1 MADFNYD
8 FCGWATKNDFKCSD
22 GVTIRKDA
30 FAGNDGQIV
39 PLVWQH
45 NHDDIEDYL
54 GHALLQNRKE
64 GVYFYGSLNNTE
76 RADVARELLR
86 HGDITSVSIFAK
98 KLKEVN
104 KNILHGDI
112 KELSL
117 VMSGANP
124 GAKIEHVMIHGE
136 EEEGVYAAEIEFNL
150 EEPTIEHTEGV
161 VELGFMQNEEITH
174 AEDSD
179 SEDGDASD
187 DSKDSSVQDILN
199 TLNDDQKDAV
209 EFLVNSVAAAAVEAA
224 LQNENTD
231 KEDKDMKHSIF
242 ENANEQK
249 FILTA
254 DDEQAIIAHAS
265 DRAGVGSMKAAVEDF
280 IDLTNEQYSDSI
292 SHADGDDDTPMPYG
306 IVDIDMLFPDSKAI
320 YDTPQFIKRR
330 TEWVND
336 VMTGVRK
343 LPFSRI
349 KSLFADITED
359 DARARGYIKGDQ
371 KVTEVFSLLKR
382 ETTPTTIY
390 KLQKL
395 DRDDVID
402 IVSFDVVIWLKGE
415 MRLMW
420 EEEVARAILIGDGR
434 LSTSRQKIP
443 EDKIRPIYTDD
454 NNELFA
460 VPIRY
465 TVAANAT
472 DDAIVKQQIRAI
484 KKGKKNYKG
493 TGTPTFYTTED
504 NLANLL
510 LLEDG
515 MGRPMYDTVEKVA
528 TALGVRKI
536 VTVPV
541 MDGVT
546 RSVTTGSGGSAV
558 TTTYTLDG
566 IIVNLSDYAVGA
578 DKGGNATMFEDFDLN
593 FNQMEYLYEGR
604 CSGALINP
612 KSALIVE
619 HATASVAEG

>member
-1 MADFNYD
+1 MAEFQYD

-22 GVTIRKDA
+22 GVTIKRDA

-64 GVYFYGSLNNTE
+64 GVYFYASLNNTE

-117 VMSGANP
+117 VMAGANP

-136 EEEGVYAAEIEFNL
+136 EEEGMFAAEIEFNL
-150 EEPTIEHTEGV
+150 DEPTIEHSEGS
-161 VELGFMQNEEITH
+161 VELGFKAAQENNEEEPEEDIISH
-174 AEDSD
+174 AEGDSD
-179 SEDGDASD
+179 GGDV
-187 DSKDSSVQDILN
+187 SVQTVLN
-199 TLNDDQKDAV
+199 SLNDDQKDAV

-224 LQNENTD
+224 LQNENNN
-231 KEDKDMKHSIF
+231 KEDTDMRHSIF
-242 ENANEQK
+242 ENANETKK
-249 FILTA
+249 FALTA
-254 DDEQAIIAHAS
+254 EDQAAIIAHAAE
-265 DRAGVGSMKAAVEDF
+265 RGGVGSMKAAVEDF
-280 IDLTNEQYSDSI
+280 IDLTNETYADTI
-292 SHADGDDDTPMPYG
+292 SHADGDDDPQDYG

-336 VMTGVRK
+336 VMTGVKK

-371 KVTEVFSLLKR
+371 KVTEVFGLLKR

-402 IVSFDVVIWLKGE
+402 ITSFDVVIWLKGE

-420 EEEVARAILIGDGR
+420 EEEVARAVLIGDGR
-434 LSTSRQKIP
+434 LTTSRQKIP
-443 EDKIRPIYTDD
+443 EDKIRPIYTDIED
-454 NNELFA
+454 ELFA

-472 DDAIVKQQIRAI
+472 EDAIVKQQIRAI
-484 KKGKKNYKG
+484 KKGKKNYRG
-493 TGTPTFYTTED
+493 TGNPTYFTTED
-504 NLANLL
+504 NLADIL

-515 MGRPMYDTVEKVA
+515 MGRPMYDTVEKLA

-541 MDGVT
+541 MDNIT
-546 RSVTTGSGGSAV
+546 RTVSNVS
-558 TTTYTLDG
+558 YKLDG
-566 IIVNLSDYAVGA
+566 IIVNLADYAIGA
-578 DKGGNATMFEDFDLN
+578 DKGGAAAMFEDFDLN

-612 KSALIVE
+612 KSALVIE
-619 HATASVAEG
+619 HATAQAQG

>member
-1 MADFNYD
+1 MAEFQYD

-22 GVTIRKDA
+22 GVTIKRDA

-64 GVYFYGSLNNTE
+64 GVYFYASLNNTE

-117 VMSGANP
+117 VMAGANP

-136 EEEGVYAAEIEFNL
+136 EEEGMFAAEIEFNL
-150 EEPTIEHTEGV
+150 DEPTIEHSEGS
-161 VELGFMQNEEITH
+161 VELGFKAAQENNEEEPEEDTISH
-174 AEDSD
+174 AEGD
-179 SEDGDASD
+179 SEGGDV
-187 DSKDSSVQDILN
+187 SVQTVLN
-199 TLNDDQKDAV
+199 SLNDDQKDAV

-224 LQNENTD
+224 LQNENNN
-231 KEDKDMKHSIF
+231 KEDTDMRHSIF
-242 ENANEQK
+242 ENANETKK
-249 FILTA
+249 FAITA
-254 DDEQAIIAHAS
+254 EDQAAIIAHAAE
-265 DRAGVGSMKAAVEDF
+265 RGGVGSMKAAVEDF
-280 IDLTNEQYSDSI
+280 IDLTNETYADTI
-292 SHADGDDDTPMPYG
+292 SHGDGDDDPQDYG

-336 VMTGVRK
+336 VMTGVKK

-371 KVTEVFSLLKR
+371 KVTEVFGLLKR

-402 IVSFDVVIWLKGE
+402 ITSFDVVIWLKGE

-420 EEEVARAILIGDGR
+420 EEEVARAVLIGDGR
-434 LSTSRQKIP
+434 LTTSRQKIP
-443 EDKIRPIYTDD
+443 EDKIRPIYADIED
-454 NNELFA
+454 ELFA

-472 DDAIVKQQIRAI
+472 EDAIVKQQIRAI
-484 KKGKKNYKG
+484 KKGKKNYRG
-493 TGTPTFYTTED
+493 TGNPTYFTTED
-504 NLANLL
+504 NLADML

-515 MGRPMYDTVEKVA
+515 MGRPMYDTVEKLA

-541 MDGVT
+541 MDNIT
-546 RSVTTGSGGSAV
+546 RTVSNVS
-558 TTTYTLDG
+558 YKLDG
-566 IIVNLSDYAVGA
+566 IIVNLADYAIGA
-578 DKGGNATMFEDFDLN
+578 DKGGAATMFEDFDLN

-612 KSALIVE
+612 KSALIIE
-619 HATASVAEG
+619 HATAQAQG

>member
-1 MADFNYD
+1 MAEFQYD

-22 GVTIRKDA
+22 GVTIKRDA

-64 GVYFYGSLNNTE
+64 GVYFYASLNNTE

-117 VMSGANP
+117 VMAGANP

-136 EEEGVYAAEIEFNL
+136 EEEGMFAAEIEFNL
-150 EEPTIEHTEGV
+150 DEPTIEHSEGS
-161 VELGFMQNEEITH
+161 VELGFKSTQEEPEDDTIEH
-174 AEDSD
+174 AEGESD
-179 SEDGDASD
+179 SGDI
-187 DSKDSSVQDILN
+187 SVQDVLN
-199 TLNDDQKDAV
+199 SLNDDQKDAV

-224 LQNENTD
+224 LQNENNN
-231 KEDKDMKHSIF
+231 KEDTDMRHSIF
-242 ENANEQK
+242 ENANETQK
-249 FILTA
+249 FALTA
-254 DDEQAIIAHAS
+254 DDQAAIIAHAAE
-265 DRAGVGSMKAAVEDF
+265 RGGVGSMKAAVEDF
-280 IDLTNEQYSDSI
+280 IDLTNETYADTI
-292 SHADGDDDTPMPYG
+292 SHADGDDDDPQDYG

-336 VMTGVRK
+336 VMTGVKK

-371 KVTEVFSLLKR
+371 KVTEVFGLLKR

-402 IVSFDVVIWLKGE
+402 ITSFDVVIWLKGE

-434 LSTSRQKIP
+434 LTTSRQKIP
-443 EDKIRPIYTDD
+443 EDKIRPIYTDIED
-454 NNELFA
+454 ELFA

-472 DDAIVKQQIRAI
+472 EDAIVKQQIRAI
-484 KKGKKNYKG
+484 KKGKKNYRG
-493 TGTPTFYTTED
+493 TGNPTFFTTED
-504 NLANLL
+504 NLADML

-515 MGRPMYDTVEKVA
+515 MGRPMYDTVEKLA

-541 MDGVT
+541 MDNIARTV
-546 RSVTTGSGGSAV
+546 SNVS
-558 TTTYTLDG
+558 YKLDG
-566 IIVNLSDYAVGA
+566 IIVNLADYAVGA
-578 DKGGNATMFEDFDLN
+578 DKGGAATMFEDFDLN

-612 KSALIVE
+612 KSALVIE
-619 HATASVAEG
+619 HATAAAAQG

>member
-1 MADFNYD
+1 MAEFQYD

-22 GVTIRKDA
+22 GVTIKRDA

-64 GVYFYGSLNNTE
+64 GVYFYASLNNTE

-117 VMSGANP
+117 VMAPANP

-136 EEEGVYAAEIEFNL
+136 EEEGMFAAEIEFNL
-150 EEPTIEHTEGV
+150 DEPTIEHSEGS
-161 VELGFMQNEEITH
+161 VELGFKATQEDNREEPEKDTIEH
-174 AEDSD
+174 AEGDSD
-179 SEDGDASD
+179 GGDV
-187 DSKDSSVQDILN
+187 SVQDVLN
-199 TLNDDQKDAV
+199 SLNDDQKDAV

-224 LQNENTD
+224 LQNENNN
-231 KEDKDMKHSIF
+231 KEDTDMRHSIF
-242 ENANEQK
+242 ENANDTQK
-249 FILTA
+249 FALTA
-254 DDEQAIIAHAS
+254 EDQAAIIAHAAE
-265 DRAGVGSMKAAVEDF
+265 RGGVGSMKAAVEDF
-280 IDLTNEQYSDSI
+280 IDLTNETYADTI
-292 SHADGDDDTPMPYG
+292 SHADADDDPQDYG

-336 VMTGVRK
+336 VMTGVKK

-371 KVTEVFSLLKR
+371 KVTEVFGLLKR

-402 IVSFDVVIWLKGE
+402 ITSFDVVVWLKGE

-434 LSTSRQKIP
+434 LTTSRQKIP
-443 EDKIRPIYTDD
+443 EDKIRPIYTDIED
-454 NNELFA
+454 ELFA

-472 DDAIVKQQIRAI
+472 EDAIVKQQIRTI
-484 KKGKKNYKG
+484 KKGRKNYRG
-493 TGTPTFYTTED
+493 TGNPTFYTTED
-504 NLANLL
+504 NLADML

-515 MGRPMYDTVEKVA
+515 MGRPMYDTVEKLA

-541 MDGVT
+541 MDNIT
-546 RSVTTGSGGSAV
+546 RTVSNVS
-558 TTTYTLDG
+558 YKLDG
-566 IIVNLSDYAVGA
+566 IIVNLADYAVGA
-578 DKGGNATMFEDFDLN
+578 DKGGAATMFEDFDLN

-612 KSALIVE
+612 KSALVIE
-619 HATASVAEG
+619 HATAQAQG

>member
-1 MADFNYD
+1 MAEFQYD

-22 GVTIRKDA
+22 GVIIKRDA

-54 GHALLQNRKE
+54 GHALLRNRKE
-64 GVYFYGSLNNTE
+64 GVYFYASLNNTE

-117 VMSGANP
+117 VMAGANP

-136 EEEGVYAAEIEFNL
+136 EEEGMFAAEIEFNL
-150 EEPTIEHTEGV
+150 DEPTIEHSEGS
-161 VELGFMQNEEITH
+161 VELGFKENQPEEEPEDGVIEH
-174 AEDSD
+174 AEGDSN
-179 SEDGDASD
+179 DGDV
-187 DSKDSSVQDILN
+187 SVQDVLN
-199 TLNDDQKDAV
+199 SLNDDQKDAV

-224 LQNENTD
+224 LQNENNN
-231 KEDKDMKHSIF
+231 KEDTDMRHSIF
-242 ENANEQK
+242 ENANETKK
-249 FILTA
+249 FALTA
-254 DDEQAIIAHAS
+254 EDQAAIIAHAAE
-265 DRAGVGSMKAAVEDF
+265 RGGVGSMKAAVEDF
-280 IDLTNEQYSDSI
+280 IDLTNETYADTI
-292 SHADGDDDTPMPYG
+292 SHADGDDDPQDYG

-336 VMTGVRK
+336 VMTGVKK

-371 KVTEVFSLLKR
+371 KVTEVFGLLKR

-402 IVSFDVVIWLKGE
+402 ITSFDVVVWLKGE

-434 LSTSRQKIP
+434 LTTSRQKIP
-443 EDKIRPIYTDD
+443 EDKIRPIYTDIED
-454 NNELFA
+454 DLFA

-472 DDAIVKQQIRAI
+472 EDAIVKQQIRAI
-484 KKGKKNYKG
+484 KKGKKNYRG
-493 TGTPTFYTTED
+493 TGNPTYFTTED
-504 NLANLL
+504 NLADML

-515 MGRPMYDTVEKVA
+515 MGRPMYDTVEKLA

-541 MDGVT
+541 MDNIT
-546 RSVTTGSGGSAV
+546 RTVSNVS
-558 TTTYTLDG
+558 YKLDG
-566 IIVNLSDYAVGA
+566 IIVNLADYAVGA
-578 DKGGNATMFEDFDLN
+578 DKGGAATMFEDFDLN

-612 KSALIVE
+612 KSALVIE
-619 HATASVAEG
+619 HATAQAQG

>member
-1 MADFNYD
+1 MAEFQYD

-22 GVTIRKDA
+22 GVTIKRDA

-64 GVYFYGSLNNTE
+64 GVYFYASLNNTE

-117 VMSGANP
+117 VMAGANP

-136 EEEGVYAAEIEFNL
+136 EEEGMFAAEIEFNL
-150 EEPTIEHTEGV
+150 DEPTIEHSEGS
-161 VELGFMQNEEITH
+161 VELGFKATQKDNEEEPEDDTIKH
-174 AEDSD
+174 AEGESD
-179 SEDGDASD
+179 SGDI
-187 DSKDSSVQDILN
+187 SVQDVLN
-199 TLNDDQKDAV
+199 SLNDDQKDAV

-224 LQNENTD
+224 LQNENNN
-231 KEDKDMKHSIF
+231 KEDTDMRHSIF
-242 ENANEQK
+242 ENANETKK
-249 FILTA
+249 FALTA
-254 DDEQAIIAHAS
+254 DDQAAIIAHAAE
-265 DRAGVGSMKAAVEDF
+265 RGGVGSMKAAVEDF
-280 IDLTNEQYSDSI
+280 IDLTNETYADTI
-292 SHADGDDDTPMPYG
+292 SHADGDDNDPQDYG

-336 VMTGVRK
+336 VMTGVKK

-402 IVSFDVVIWLKGE
+402 ITSFDVVIWLKGE
-415 MRLMW
+415 MRIMW

-434 LSTSRQKIP
+434 LTTSRQKIP
-443 EDKIRPIYTDD
+443 EDKIRPIYTDIED
-454 NNELFA
+454 DLFA

-472 DDAIVKQQIRAI
+472 EDAIVKQQIRAI
-484 KKGKKNYKG
+484 KKGKKNYRG
-493 TGTPTFYTTED
+493 TGNPTYFTTED
-504 NLANLL
+504 NLADML

-515 MGRPMYDTVEKVA
+515 MGRPMYDTVEKLA

-541 MDGVT
+541 MDNIT
-546 RSVTTGSGGSAV
+546 RTVSNVS
-558 TTTYTLDG
+558 YKLDG
-566 IIVNLSDYAVGA
+566 IIVNLADYAVGA
-578 DKGGNATMFEDFDLN
+578 DKGGAATMFEDFDLN

-604 CSGALINP
+604 CSGALVNP
-612 KSALIVE
+612 KSALVIE
-619 HATASVAEG
+619 HATAAAAQG

>member
-1 MADFNYD
+1 MAEFQYD

-22 GVTIRKDA
+22 GVTIKRDA
-30 FAGNDGQIV
+30 FARNDGQIV

-54 GHALLQNRKE
+54 GHALLRNRKE
-64 GVYFYGSLNNTE
+64 GVYFYASLNNTE

-117 VMSGANP
+117 VMAGANP

-136 EEEGVYAAEIEFNL
+136 EEEGMFAAEIEFNL
-150 EEPTIEHTEGV
+150 DEPTIEHSEGS
-161 VELGFMQNEEITH
+161 VELGFKENLPEEEPEDGVIEH
-174 AEDSD
+174 AEGASN
-179 SEDGDASD
+179 DGDV
-187 DSKDSSVQDILN
+187 SVQDVLN
-199 TLNDDQKDAV
+199 SLNDDQKDAV

-224 LQNENTD
+224 LQNENNN
-231 KEDKDMKHSIF
+231 KEDTDMRHSIF
-242 ENANEQK
+242 ENANETKK
-249 FILTA
+249 FALTA
-254 DDEQAIIAHAS
+254 EDQAAIIAHAAE
-265 DRAGVGSMKAAVEDF
+265 RGGVGSMKAAVEDF
-280 IDLTNEQYSDSI
+280 IDLTNETYADTI
-292 SHADGDDDTPMPYG
+292 SHADGEEDPQDYG

-336 VMTGVRK
+336 VMTGVKK

-359 DARARGYIKGDQ
+359 DARARGYIKGEQ
-371 KVTEVFSLLKR
+371 KVTEVFGLLKR

-402 IVSFDVVIWLKGE
+402 ITSFDVVLWLKGE

-434 LSTSRQKIP
+434 LTTSHQKIP
-443 EDKIRPIYTDD
+443 EDKIRSIYADIEHD
-454 NNELFA
+454 LFA

-472 DDAIVKQQIRAI
+472 EDAIVKQQIRAI
-484 KKGKKNYKG
+484 KKGKKNYRG
-493 TGTPTFYTTED
+493 TGNPTYFTTED
-504 NLANLL
+504 NLADML

-515 MGRPMYDTVEKVA
+515 MGRPMYDTVEKLA

-541 MDGVT
+541 MDNIT
-546 RSVTTGSGGSAV
+546 RTVSNVS
-558 TTTYTLDG
+558 YKLDG
-566 IIVNLSDYAVGA
+566 IIVNLADYAVGA
-578 DKGGNATMFEDFDLN
+578 DKGGAATMFEDFDLN

-612 KSALIVE
+612 KSALVIE
-619 HATASVAEG
+619 HATAQAQG

>member
-1 MADFNYD
+1 MAEFQYD

-22 GVTIRKDA
+22 GVTIKRDA

-64 GVYFYGSLNNTE
+64 GVYFYASLNNTE

-117 VMSGANP
+117 VMAGANP

-136 EEEGVYAAEIEFNL
+136 EEEGMFAAEIEFNL
-150 EEPTIEHTEGV
+150 DEPTIEHSEGS
-161 VELGFMQNEEITH
+161 VELGFKATQENNEGEPEEGTIEH
-174 AEDSD
+174 AEGDSD
-179 SEDGDASD
+179 GGDV
-187 DSKDSSVQDILN
+187 SVQDVLN
-199 TLNDDQKDAV
+199 SLNDDQKDAV

-224 LQNENTD
+224 LQNENNN
-231 KEDKDMKHSIF
+231 KEDTDMRHSIF
-242 ENANEQK
+242 ENANETKK
-249 FILTA
+249 FALTA
-254 DDEQAIIAHAS
+254 EDQAAIIAHAAE
-265 DRAGVGSMKAAVEDF
+265 RGGVGSMKAAVEDF
-280 IDLTNEQYSDSI
+280 IDLTNETYADTI
-292 SHADGDDDTPMPYG
+292 SHADGDDDPQDYG
-306 IVDIDMLFPDSKAI
+306 IVDIDMLFPDSKTI

-336 VMTGVRK
+336 VMTGVKK

-371 KVTEVFSLLKR
+371 KVTEVFGLLKR

-402 IVSFDVVIWLKGE
+402 ITSFDVVVWLKGE

-434 LSTSRQKIP
+434 LTTSRQKIP
-443 EDKIRPIYTDD
+443 EDKIRPIYADIEDD
-454 NNELFA
+454 LFA

-472 DDAIVKQQIRAI
+472 EDAIVKQQIRAI
-484 KKGKKNYKG
+484 KKGKKNYRG
-493 TGTPTFYTTED
+493 TGNPTFFTTED
-504 NLANLL
+504 NLADML

-515 MGRPMYDTVEKVA
+515 MGRPMYDTVEKLA

-541 MDGVT
+541 MDNIT
-546 RSVTTGSGGSAV
+546 RTVSNVS
-558 TTTYTLDG
+558 YKLDG
-566 IIVNLSDYAVGA
+566 IIVNLADYAVGA
-578 DKGGNATMFEDFDLN
+578 DKGGAATMFEDFDLN

-612 KSALIVE
+612 KSALVIE
-619 HATASVAEG
+619 HATAQAQG

>member
-1 MADFNYD
+1 MAEFQYD

-22 GVTIRKDA
+22 GVTIKRDA

-64 GVYFYGSLNNTE
+64 GVYFYASLNNTE

-117 VMSGANP
+117 VMAGANP

-136 EEEGVYAAEIEFNL
+136 EEEGMFAAEIEFNL
-150 EEPTIEHTEGV
+150 DEPTIEHSEGSVELGFKATQEDNEEEPEDDTIEHTEG
-161 VELGFMQNEEITH
+161 E
-174 AEDSD
+174 SD
-179 SEDGDASD
+179 SGDI
-187 DSKDSSVQDILN
+187 SVQDVLN
-199 TLNDDQKDAV
+199 SLNDDQKDAV

-224 LQNENTD
+224 LQNENNN
-231 KEDKDMKHSIF
+231 KEDTDMRHSIF
-242 ENANEQK
+242 ENANETQK
-249 FILTA
+249 FALTA
-254 DDEQAIIAHAS
+254 DDQAAIIAHAAE
-265 DRAGVGSMKAAVEDF
+265 RGGVGSMKAAVEDF
-280 IDLTNEQYSDSI
+280 IDLTNETYADTI
-292 SHADGDDDTPMPYG
+292 SHADGDDDPQDYG
-306 IVDIDMLFPDSKAI
+306 IVDIDMLFPDSKTI

-336 VMTGVRK
+336 VMTGVKK

-371 KVTEVFSLLKR
+371 KVTEVFGLLKR

-402 IVSFDVVIWLKGE
+402 IISFDVVIWLKGE

-434 LSTSRQKIP
+434 LTTSRQKIP
-443 EDKIRPIYTDD
+443 EDKIRPIYTDIED
-454 NNELFA
+454 ELFA

-472 DDAIVKQQIRAI
+472 EDAIVKQQIRAI
-484 KKGKKNYKG
+484 KKGKKNYRG
-493 TGTPTFYTTED
+493 TGNPTYYTTED
-504 NLANLL
+504 NLADML

-515 MGRPMYDTVEKVA
+515 MGRPMYDTVEKLA

-541 MDGVT
+541 MDNVT
-546 RSVTTGSGGSAV
+546 RTVSNVS
-558 TTTYTLDG
+558 YKLDG
-566 IIVNLSDYAVGA
+566 IIVNLADYAVGA
-578 DKGGNATMFEDFDLN
+578 DKGGAATMFEDFDLN

-604 CSGALINP
+604 CSGALVNP
-612 KSALIVE
+612 KSALVIE
-619 HATASVAEG
+619 HATAQAQG

>member
-1 MADFNYD
+1 MAEFQYD

-22 GVTIRKDA
+22 GVTIKRDA

-64 GVYFYGSLNNTE
+64 GVYFYASLNNTE

-117 VMSGANP
+117 VMAGANP

-136 EEEGVYAAEIEFNL
+136 EEEGMFAAEIEFNL
-150 EEPTIEHTEGV
+150 DEPTIEHSEGS
-161 VELGFMQNEEITH
+161 VELGFKATQEDNKEEPEEDTIKH
-174 AEDSD
+174 AEGESD
-179 SEDGDASD
+179 GGDT
-187 DSKDSSVQDILN
+187 SVQDVLN
-199 TLNDDQKDAV
+199 SLNDDQKDAV

-224 LQNENTD
+224 LQNENNN
-231 KEDKDMKHSIF
+231 KEDTDMRHSIF
-242 ENANEQK
+242 ENANETQK
-249 FILTA
+249 FALTA
-254 DDEQAIIAHAS
+254 DDQAAIIAHAAE
-265 DRAGVGSMKAAVEDF
+265 RGGVGSMKAAVEDF
-280 IDLTNEQYSDSI
+280 IDLTNETYADTI
-292 SHADGDDDTPMPYG
+292 SHADGDEDPQDYG
-306 IVDIDMLFPDSKAI
+306 IVDIDMLFPDSKTI

-336 VMTGVRK
+336 VMTGVKK
-343 LPFSRI
+343 LPFSRV

-402 IVSFDVVIWLKGE
+402 ITSFDVVIWLKGE

-420 EEEVARAILIGDGR
+420 EEEAARAILIGDGR

-443 EDKIRPIYTDD
+443 EDKIRPIYTDIED
-454 NNELFA
+454 DLFA

-472 DDAIVKQQIRAI
+472 EDAIVKQQIRAI
-484 KKGKKNYKG
+484 KKGKKNYRG
-493 TGTPTFYTTED
+493 TGNPTFFTTED
-504 NLANLL
+504 NLADML

-515 MGRPMYDTVEKVA
+515 MGRPMYDTVEKLA

-541 MDGVT
+541 MDNIT
-546 RSVTTGSGGSAV
+546 RTVSNVS
-558 TTTYTLDG
+558 YKLDG
-566 IIVNLSDYAVGA
+566 IIVNLADYAVGA
-578 DKGGNATMFEDFDLN
+578 DKGGAATMFEDFDLN

-612 KSALIVE
+612 KSALVIE
-619 HATASVAEG
+619 HATAAAAQG

>member
-1 MADFNYD
+1 MAEFQYD

-22 GVTIRKDA
+22 GVTIKRDA

-64 GVYFYGSLNNTE
+64 GVYFYASLNNTE

-117 VMSGANP
+117 VMAGANP

-136 EEEGVYAAEIEFNL
+136 EEEGMFAAEIEFNL
-150 EEPTIEHTEGV
+150 DEPTIEHSEGS
-161 VELGFMQNEEITH
+161 VELGFKAAQENNEEEPEEDTISH
-174 AEDSD
+174 AEGDSNG
-179 SEDGDASD
+179 GDV
-187 DSKDSSVQDILN
+187 SVQTVLN
-199 TLNDDQKDAV
+199 SLNDDQKDAV

-224 LQNENTD
+224 LQNENNN
-231 KEDKDMKHSIF
+231 KEDTDMRHSIF
-242 ENANEQK
+242 ENANETKK
-249 FILTA
+249 FALTA
-254 DDEQAIIAHAS
+254 EDQAAIIAHAAE
-265 DRAGVGSMKAAVEDF
+265 RGGVGSMKAAVEDF
-280 IDLTNEQYSDSI
+280 IDLTNETYADTI
-292 SHADGDDDTPMPYG
+292 SHADGDDDPQDYG

-336 VMTGVRK
+336 VMTGVKK

-371 KVTEVFSLLKR
+371 KVTEVFGLLKR

-402 IVSFDVVIWLKGE
+402 ITSFDVVVWLKGE

-420 EEEVARAILIGDGR
+420 EEEVARAVLIGDGR
-434 LSTSRQKIP
+434 LTTSRQKIP
-443 EDKIRPIYTDD
+443 EDKIRPIYTDIED
-454 NNELFA
+454 ELFA

-472 DDAIVKQQIRAI
+472 EDAIVKQQIRAI
-484 KKGKKNYKG
+484 KKGKKNYRG
-493 TGTPTFYTTED
+493 TGNPTYYTTED
-504 NLANLL
+504 NLADML

-515 MGRPMYDTVEKVA
+515 MGRPMYDTVEKLA

-541 MDGVT
+541 MDNIT
-546 RSVTTGSGGSAV
+546 RTVSNVS
-558 TTTYTLDG
+558 YKLDG
-566 IIVNLSDYAVGA
+566 IIVNLADYAIGA
-578 DKGGNATMFEDFDLN
+578 DKGGAATMFEDFDLN

-612 KSALIVE
+612 KSALIIE
-619 HATASVAEG
+619 HATAQAQG

>member
-1 MADFNYD
+1 MAEFQYD

-22 GVTIRKDA
+22 GVTIKRDA

-64 GVYFYGSLNNTE
+64 GVYFYASLNNTE

-117 VMSGANP
+117 VMAGANP

-136 EEEGVYAAEIEFNL
+136 EEEGMFAAEIEFNL
-150 EEPTIEHTEGV
+150 DEPTIEHSEGSVELGFKATQEDNEEEPEDDTIEHTEG
-161 VELGFMQNEEITH
+161 E
-174 AEDSD
+174 SD
-179 SEDGDASD
+179 SGDI
-187 DSKDSSVQDILN
+187 SVQDVLN
-199 TLNDDQKDAV
+199 SLNDDQKDAV

-224 LQNENTD
+224 LQNENNN
-231 KEDKDMKHSIF
+231 KEDTDMRHSIF
-242 ENANEQK
+242 ENANETKK
-249 FILTA
+249 FALTA
-254 DDEQAIIAHAS
+254 DDQAAIIAHAAE
-265 DRAGVGSMKAAVEDF
+265 RGGVGSMKAAVEDF
-280 IDLTNEQYSDSI
+280 IDLTNETYADTI
-292 SHADGDDDTPMPYG
+292 SHADGDDDDPQDYG

-336 VMTGVRK
+336 VMTGVKK

-390 KLQKL
+390 KLQKI

-402 IVSFDVVIWLKGE
+402 ITSFDVVIWLKGE
-415 MRLMW
+415 MRIMW

-434 LSTSRQKIP
+434 LTTSRQKIP
-443 EDKIRPIYTDD
+443 EDKIRPIYTDIED
-454 NNELFA
+454 DLFA

-472 DDAIVKQQIRAI
+472 EDAIVKQQIRAI
-484 KKGKKNYKG
+484 KKGKKNYRG
-493 TGTPTFYTTED
+493 TGNPTYFTTED
-504 NLANLL
+504 NLADML

-515 MGRPMYDTVEKVA
+515 MGRPMYDTVEKLA

-541 MDGVT
+541 MDNIT
-546 RSVTTGSGGSAV
+546 RTVSNVS
-558 TTTYTLDG
+558 YKLDG
-566 IIVNLSDYAVGA
+566 IIVNLADYAVGA
-578 DKGGNATMFEDFDLN
+578 DKGGAATMFEDFDLN

-612 KSALIVE
+612 KSALVIE
-619 HATASVAEG
+619 HATAQAQG

>member
-1 MADFNYD
+1 MAEFQYD

-22 GVTIRKDA
+22 GVTIKRDA

-64 GVYFYGSLNNTE
+64 GVYFYASLNNTE

-117 VMSGANP
+117 VMAGANP

-136 EEEGVYAAEIEFNL
+136 EEEGMFAAEIEFNL
-150 EEPTIEHTEGV
+150 DEPTIEHSEGS
-161 VELGFMQNEEITH
+161 VELGFKAAQENNEEEPEEDTISH
-174 AEDSD
+174 AEGDSD
-179 SEDGDASD
+179 GGDV
-187 DSKDSSVQDILN
+187 SVQTVLN
-199 TLNDDQKDAV
+199 SLNDDQKDAV

-224 LQNENTD
+224 LQNENNN
-231 KEDKDMKHSIF
+231 KEDTDMRHSIF
-242 ENANEQK
+242 ENANETKK
-249 FILTA
+249 FALTA
-254 DDEQAIIAHAS
+254 EDQATIIAHAAE
-265 DRAGVGSMKAAVEDF
+265 RGGVGSMKAAVEDF
-280 IDLTNEQYSDSI
+280 IDLTNETYADTI
-292 SHADGDDDTPMPYG
+292 SHADGDDDPQDYG
-306 IVDIDMLFPDSKAI
+306 IVGIDMLFPDSKAI
-320 YDTPQFIKRR
+320 YDNPQFIKRR

-336 VMTGVRK
+336 VMTGVKK

-402 IVSFDVVIWLKGE
+402 ITSFDVVIWLKGE
-415 MRLMW
+415 MRIMW

-443 EDKIRPIYTDD
+443 EDKIRPIYTDIED
-454 NNELFA
+454 ELFA

-472 DDAIVKQQIRAI
+472 EDAIVKQQIRAI
-484 KKGKKNYKG
+484 KKGKKNYRG
-493 TGTPTFYTTED
+493 TGNPTYFTTED
-504 NLANLL
+504 NLADML

-515 MGRPMYDTVEKVA
+515 MGRPMYDTVEKLA

-541 MDGVT
+541 MDNIT
-546 RSVTTGSGGSAV
+546 RTVSSVS
-558 TTTYTLDG
+558 YKLDG
-566 IIVNLSDYAVGA
+566 IIVNLADYAIGA
-578 DKGGNATMFEDFDLN
+578 DKGGAATMFEDFDLN

-612 KSALIVE
+612 KSALIIE
-619 HATASVAEG
+619 HATAQAQG